1 MAALPLAPP
10 KIDAPHFGGLLGAE
24 MIDLKLVEKTSAYWV
39 FKQLIEEIEA
49 LKTKI
54 AELEDSKAD
63 RKGPK
68 RKAA

>member
-1 MAALPLAPP
+1 
-10 KIDAPHFGGLLGAE
+10 
-24 MIDLKLVEKTSAYWV
+24 MIDLTLVEKTAAYWV
-39 FKQLIEEIEA
+39 FKQLIEEIES
-49 LKTKI
+49 LKEKI